1 MLKSIKLIIVIIPI
15 NFAKVMEKEEIPI
28 NVFFLYESTSEITNN
43 INIIVNSIKNK
54 ISITN
59 LVL

>member
-43 INIIVNSIKNK
+43 INIIAGPIKNK